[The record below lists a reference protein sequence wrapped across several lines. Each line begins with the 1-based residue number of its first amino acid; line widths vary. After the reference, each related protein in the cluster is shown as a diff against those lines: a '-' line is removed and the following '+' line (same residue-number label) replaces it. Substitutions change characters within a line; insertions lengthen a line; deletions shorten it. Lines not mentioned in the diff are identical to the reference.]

1 MQKLWLL
8 PHRNYSPTWI
18 LQSGPQLRWF
28 QIRKLRGFTNQEK
41 ELRQTPECN
50 PQPKKH
56 AETPIDGGTILNSDF
71 QKPSLLEELFPEET
85 ENRKNR
91 GTKCESEDLRVPRLS
106 MPNPDREDEL
116 QSGSRTQGLSQLD
129 ETSKGASRNAYRQW
143 SLTVLVA
150 RRASKS
156 LDESDF
162 RRIAPKGHHI
172 EDWKGPGD
180 FLKGMDFIEVGY
192 LPKTSLLMH

>member
-8 PHRNYSPTWI
+8 PHRNYSPPWI
-18 LQSGPQLRWF
+18 LQLRPQSRWF
-28 QIRKLRGFTNQEK
+28 QIRKLRGFTIQEK
-41 ELRQTPECN
+41 ELRQTPEYHS
-50 PQPKKH
+50 QLKKH
-56 AETPIDGGTILNSDF
+56 AETPIGPGTIPISDF

-85 ENRKNR
+85 EIRKNR

-116 QSGSRTQGLSQLD
+116 QGVSRTQGPSQID
-129 ETSKGASRNAYRQW
+129 ETSRGASRNAYRQW

-180 FLKGMDFIEVGY
+180 FLKGMDFI
-192 LPKTSLLMH
+192 